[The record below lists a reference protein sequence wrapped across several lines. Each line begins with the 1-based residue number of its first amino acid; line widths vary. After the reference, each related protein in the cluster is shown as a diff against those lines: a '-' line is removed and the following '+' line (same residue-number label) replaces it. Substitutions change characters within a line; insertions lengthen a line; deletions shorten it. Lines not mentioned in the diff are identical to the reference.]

1 MRTHKILSILILLIG
16 VVLVI
21 MPFAYQMFDRAAAGA
36 DMMQA
41 FEPVLTRENV
51 DTFKGHMQT
60 FGGMQ
65 ADMEKMLPAIAK
77 GMNMTDDQLNQM
89 LQGQFP
95 GVATGMQ
102 QMDTMGADFNT
113 VITVMDQ
120 NVENFQKANKL
131 PMSALPWV
139 FVIAGVLLIVLSGVQ
154 LLVPAR
160 S

>member
-1 MRTHKILSILILLIG
+1 
-16 VVLVI
+16 
-21 MPFAYQMFDRAAAGA
+21 
-36 DMMQA
+36 
-41 FEPVLTRENV
+41 
-51 DTFKGHMQT
+51 
-60 FGGMQ
+60 
-65 ADMEKMLPAIAK
+65 MEKMLPAIAK

-120 NVENFQKANKL
+120 NVENFQKADKL